1 MAATG
6 ASSASGLS
14 WQCTFHSGLL
24 GDIELFGTA
33 APPCEFSNK
42 RALAILAAP
51 LQQTATARTG
61 TKRKDRVTTLIPVPG
76 ERSVPV
82 KSLKSIPRPE
92 HEQLHSKLLVHLLQH

>member
-1 MAATG
+1 MEATG

-24 GDIELFGTA
+24 GDVELFGTA
-33 APPCEFSNK
+33 APPCEFCDK

-51 LQQTATARTG
+51 LQQTATARTRTG
-61 TKRKDRVTTLIPVPG
+61 SKEGATTLIPAV

-82 KSLKSIPRPE
+82 KSVKSIPKQ
-92 HEQLHSKLLVHLLQH
+92 HEQLHSKLLVLLLQH